1 MLRRSIH
8 SQVLVKLPEYL
19 RETGY
24 QHPNDAYDSPFQYA
38 LNTKLGYFDWIKQDE
53 KQQAAFSRMMQ
64 LTRLERGKSWFDFY
78 PVEENFQQADK
89 DTPLLVDVG
98 GGLGFDVAEFHIRFP
113 NLQGQLILQD
123 LPAAIDNVKDLSSDI
138 KVMKYDFFTPQ
149 PIKGAR
155 AYYLRQILH
164 DWPDKQSRQILE
176 IIRDAM
182 SPESVLLV
190 NENDLPAENAT
201 LYSANIDL
209 SMMALF
215 SSMERTQ
222 AQWVELVESAGF
234 DVVNVWKA
242 DVLVASGANLIE
254 AVCRKSK

>member
-1 MLRRSIH
+1 M
-8 SQVLVKLPEYL
+8 P
-19 RETGY
+19 
-24 QHPNDAYDSPFQYA
+24 
-38 LNTKLGYFDWIKQDE
+38 
-53 KQQAAFSRMMQ
+53 
-64 LTRLERGKSWFDFY
+64 Y
-78 PVEENFQQADK
+78 PVEEKFQQADENA
-89 DTPLLVDVG
+89 PLLVDVG
-98 GGLGFDVAEFHIRFP
+98 GGLGFDVSEFHDRFL
-113 NLQGQLILQD
+113 NLRGQLILQD

-182 SPESVLLV
+182 SPESVLLI
-190 NENDLPAENAT
+190 NENDMPAENAA

-215 SSMERTQ
+215 SSLERTQ

-234 DVVNVWKA
+234 DVVKVWKP

-254 AVCRKSK
+254 AVRSKS